1 MAVKSLLSVLCKTG
15 LLLLTAVSIICSG
28 AEITVSH
35 TTPVFEKP
43 NVFSAH
49 RYSLE
54 PGIYQ
59 VKNAPK
65 RHFSVKHPIAY
76 YYDFAELE
84 QGGFISPQLTVN
96 ERNEPVTQGQDFQWQ
111 LPVTAV
117 LISILAVS
125 VFLFFKWKKEKKILP
140 DSFSENFFLI
150 LFVVLVRQILLLSEV
165 AFWGNALPSAAD
177 EPGYFKTISDM
188 LQGNFAGPWNFTI
201 GLGII
206 YLPFILL
213 TGARE
218 YYDIAILFSCFDG
231 LILAPAALGAAFV
244 VLKGF
249 KIRNYCAF
257 AAVLLWA
264 LYPFFIY
271 HSEFWDKLAF
281 APFLSLPTSW
291 DMFPDWWRFYA
302 VCINA
307 GFNAMSDTPGLLAV
321 LCTIAAAQ
329 RLSAIPRN
337 LFFIG
342 AAFGFCCLVRIN
354 YIFFAPLLAFICY
367 EKMENKT
374 PGAFFNISSAAAGG
388 FLLVFMWQLLINTY
402 QFGNPL
408 TFGYSLHYLDF
419 PPDKRPDTGFNW
431 STLLELR
438 HIKFLIGSNKLLMT
452 AGIAGLLFTRNSY
465 TRIALS
471 LAAIPLILFFLGYTH
486 TYCDARRFIMMAFP
500 IFLAAFCLGIS
511 NCFTLSGE
519 GRKKYLPLLMI
530 PLLLVLWFLPPEIY
544 AICLCLLLLRTLFDL
559 QQQLFRGILRK

>member
-1 MAVKSLLSVLCKTG
+1 MAVKSLLSVLCKCT
-15 LLLLTAVSIICSG
+15 LLLLITASICSG
-28 AEITVSH
+28 AEIEIRQP
-35 TTPVFEKP
+35 TPVFEKP
-43 NVFSAH
+43 DVFSASG
-49 RYSLE
+49 RTLV

-59 VKNAPK
+59 VKSPLK

-96 ERNEPVTQGQDFQWQ
+96 ERKEPVAQAPEFQWQ

-117 LISILAVS
+117 LISILAVFA
-125 VFLFFKWKKEKKILP
+125 FLFFKWKKEKKILS
-140 DSFSENFFLI
+140 DSFSENLFLI
-150 LFVVLVRQILLLSEV
+150 LFAILTRQILLLLEV

-201 GLGII
+201 GLGFF
-206 YLPFILL
+206 YLPFIVL
-213 TGARE
+213 TGAGE
-218 YYDIAILFSCFDG
+218 YYDIAIIFSYFNG
-231 LILAPAALGAAFV
+231 LVFAPAALGAAFV

-249 KIRNYCAF
+249 KIKSSCAF

-281 APFLSLPTSW
+281 APFLSLPSSW
-291 DMFPDWWRFYA
+291 DMIPDWWRFYA

-307 GFNAMSDTPGLLAV
+307 GFNAMSDTPGVLAV

-329 RLSAIPRN
+329 RLSSTPRN
-337 LFFIG
+337 LFIIG
-342 AAFGFCCLVRIN
+342 TAFGFCCLVRIN
-354 YIFFAPLLAFICY
+354 YIFFAPLLAFVCL
-367 EKMENKT
+367 EKMEDKT
-374 PGAFFNISSAAAGG
+374 PGTFCKLSSAAACG
-388 FLLVFMWQLLINTY
+388 FLLVFMWQFLVNTY
-402 QFGNPL
+402 QFGNPF

-452 AGIAGLLFTRNSY
+452 AGIAGLLFIRNRC

-500 IFLAAFCLGIS
+500 VFLAAFCLGIS
-511 NCFTLSGE
+511 NCFALSGNSWK
-519 GRKKYLPLLMI
+519 RYLPYLFF
-530 PLLLVLWFLPPEIY
+530 PFLLLLWFLPPEIY